1 MTGTKI
7 LKPMRPRR
15 STRGWLLT
23 GVGVAIMLIGAS
35 PSSVGGVA
43 SRTTISRVGPVH
55 HVGQWIVDNE
65 DRVVITHGFDIL
77 WKTAPYY
84 PPAFSAK
91 DAQFLVSQ
99 GFTGARI
106 GFLWVGVEPEPGSYD
121 TSYVKHI
128 ARLNALLSRYG
139 IRTLVDFHQDDYSA
153 SYGGDGAPAWA
164 SIGSSAEDAFEN
176 LWNDQVVNGTGLIQH
191 FAKVWQIAATALR
204 GAPNLVGF
212 DIFNEP
218 YAGTSTG
225 CALFSPC
232 PSFEEGQLA
241 SFYRTMIAAI
251 RKVDGHTL
259 VFYEPVPQL
268 TGAATSLP
276 APIDNDPDLGFTF
289 HYYDRSCDLTANP
302 STHAAQAAQDAK
314 CNPAEQAA
322 LKAGITYAARAGA
335 AVDLGEFGDSENYTD
350 DANMVDLATED
361 FLSWTYWEYYKTKA
375 STSPGL
381 LIDDN
386 KAGST
391 TNVRAGLLNAL
402 VVPYPEEIAG
412 TPGTYTLDRADWV
425 MHLRY
430 STASVDP
437 KMACTGA
444 ATEVFVPRRDYPHG
458 YRVRVTGGRVVSPP
472 TWPWVEVVANR
483 GARQVSLTVSQAKG
497 STTQVATSAIDPR
510 APVPTCP

>member
-1 MTGTKI
+1 
-7 LKPMRPRR
+7 
-15 STRGWLLT
+15 
-23 GVGVAIMLIGAS
+23 
-35 PSSVGGVA
+35 
-43 SRTTISRVGPVH
+43 
-55 HVGQWIVDNE
+55 
-65 DRVVITHGFDIL
+65 
-77 WKTAPYY
+77 
-84 PPAFSAK
+84 
-91 DAQFLVSQ
+91 
-99 GFTGARI
+99 
-106 GFLWVGVEPEPGSYD
+106 
-121 TSYVKHI
+121 
-128 ARLNALLSRYG
+128 
-139 IRTLVDFHQDDYSA
+139 
-153 SYGGDGAPAWA
+153 
-164 SIGSSAEDAFEN
+164 
-176 LWNDQVVNGTGLIQH
+176 
-191 FAKVWQIAATALR
+191 
-204 GAPNLVGF
+204 
-212 DIFNEP
+212 
-218 YAGTSTG
+218 
-225 CALFSPC
+225 
-232 PSFEEGQLA
+232 
-241 SFYRTMIAAI
+241 MIAAI

-412 TPGTYTLDRADWV
+412 TPGTYTLDRADWADAPAV
-425 MHLRY
+425 LHRVGRSQDGLHRRRHRGLRTSPRLSPWLPGACHRRSRRLAAHLAVGRGR
-430 STASVDP
+430 SQPGSAS
-437 KMACTGA
+437 
-444 ATEVFVPRRDYPHG
+444 
-458 YRVRVTGGRVVSPP
+458 
-472 TWPWVEVVANR
+472 
-483 GARQVSLTVSQAKG
+483 VSLTVSQAKG